1 MKTNRIVAEFF
12 VDHGVVLNAMDC
24 SRSKTFSPTL
34 FLLQVSW
41 WWLFSFLVSLPV
53 SLDIQSA
60 LEQGL
65 QGDRLKKKN
74 SHPQLKNTKNQLQ
87 DQSNS
92 NEHHLFS
99 SFQFW
104 NWKIAH
110 KLPKPP
116 PSRTL
121 HQSTLLLPGR
131 SSKSRFFA
139 KARRHLWS
147 FEVSWILLR
156 LLMVS
161 WIMTRL

>member
-24 SRSKTFSPTL
+24 SRSKAFLPTL

-74 SHPQLKNTKNQLQ
+74 SYPQLKNTKTRLQ
-87 DQSNS
+87 DQSMQNS
-92 NEHHLFS
+92 KEHNLIS

-104 NWKIAH
+104 KIAQVT
-110 KLPKPP
+110 
-116 PSRTL
+116 S
-121 HQSTLLLPGR
+121 
-131 SSKSRFFA
+131 
-139 KARRHLWS
+139 
-147 FEVSWILLR
+147 
-156 LLMVS
+156 M
-161 WIMTRL
+161 